1 MLLAEVLGRVWAE
14 RQVPDLDGRRMV
26 LVRDLSTSA
35 AHVAVD
41 LVDAAAGNTVLVV
54 TDDAAQTATG
64 GAAVDAAVV
73 ALVAGADRLPDPPT
87 SSKPRRAERRAERTS
102 P

>member
-1 MLLAEVLGRVWAE
+1 MLMAEVLGRVWAE
-14 RQVPDLDGRRMV
+14 RQVADLDGRRMV
-26 LVRDLSTSA
+26 LVRELSTSA
-35 AHVAVD
+35 THVAVD
-41 LVDAAAGNTVLVV
+41 LVDVAAGNTVLVV

-73 ALVAGADRLPDPPT
+73 ALVAGADQLPGTAKSP
-87 SSKPRRAERRAERTS
+87 KPRRAERTS

>member
-14 RQVPDLDGRRMV
+14 RQLPDLDGRRMV
-26 LVRDLSTSA
+26 LVRELSTSA
-35 AHVAVD
+35 THVAVD
-41 LVDAAAGNTVLVV
+41 LIDVAAGNTVLVA
-54 TDDAAQTATG
+54 TDDAAQTAVG

-73 ALVAGADRLPDPPT
+73 ALVAGADQFPT
-87 SSKPRRAERRAERTS
+87 PVTSPRSRRAERTS

>member
-14 RQVPDLDGRRMV
+14 RQLPDLDGRRMV
-26 LVRDLSTSA
+26 LIRELSTSA

-41 LVDAAAGNTVLVV
+41 LVDVAAGNTVLVV

-64 GAAVDAAVV
+64 GAAVDAAVI
-73 ALVAGADRLPDPPT
+73 ALVAGADQLPGTAKSP
-87 SSKPRRAERRAERTS
+87 KPRRAERTS

>member
-41 LVDAAAGNTVLVV
+41 LVDVAAGNTVLVA

-73 ALVAGADRLPDPPT
+73 ALVAGADRLPDTPKSP
-87 SSKPRRAERRAERTS
+87 KPRRAERTS
-102 P
+102 Q

>member
-1 MLLAEVLGRVWAE
+1 VLGRVWAE

-26 LVRDLSTSA
+26 LVRELSTSA

-41 LVDAAAGNTVLVV
+41 LVDVAAGNTVLVV

-73 ALVAGADRLPDPPT
+73 ALVAGADRLPASPT
-87 SSKPRRAERRAERTS
+87 PSRPRRAERTR

>member
-26 LVRDLSTSA
+26 LIRDLSTSA

-41 LVDAAAGNTVLVV
+41 LVDVAAGNTVLVV

-64 GAAVDAAVV
+64 GAAIDAAVV
-73 ALVAGADRLPDPPT
+73 ALVAGADRLPTPT
-87 SSKPRRAERRAERTS
+87 ASPKPRRSERRAERTR

>member
-14 RQVPDLDGRRMV
+14 RQLPDLDGRRMV
-26 LVRDLSTSA
+26 LVRELSTSA

-41 LVDAAAGNTVLVV
+41 LIDVTAGNTVLVV

-64 GAAVDAAVV
+64 GAAIDAAVV
-73 ALVAGADRLPDPPT
+73 ALVAGADQLPDAPT
-87 SSKPRRAERRAERTS
+87 APRPRRAERRAERTS
-102 P
+102 S

>member
-26 LVRDLSTSA
+26 LVRELSTSA

-73 ALVAGADRLPDPPT
+73 ALVAGADRFPT
-87 SSKPRRAERRAERTS
+87 PASPAKPRRAERTK

>member
-1 MLLAEVLGRVWAE
+1 MLLAEVLGRVWDE

-41 LVDAAAGNTVLVV
+41 LVDVAAGNTVLVV

-73 ALVAGADRLPDPPT
+73 ALVAGADRLPTPASPA
-87 SSKPRRAERRAERTS
+87 KPRRAERTK

>member
-1 MLLAEVLGRVWAE
+1 MLLAEVLGRVWAD

-26 LVRDLSTSA
+26 LVRELSTSA

-41 LVDAAAGNTVLVV
+41 LVGVAEGNTVLVV

-64 GAAVDAAVV
+64 APVDAAVV
-73 ALVAGADRLPDPPT
+73 ALVAGADRLPTPPP
-87 SSKPRRAERRAERTS
+87 SSKPRRAERTR

>member
-26 LVRDLSTSA
+26 LVRELSTSA

-41 LVDAAAGNTVLVV
+41 LIDVAAGNTVLVV

-73 ALVAGADRLPDPPT
+73 ALVAGADQLPGPAT
-87 SSKPRRAERRAERTS
+87 SPKPRRAGRRAERTS

>member
-41 LVDAAAGNTVLVV
+41 LVDVAAGNTVLVV

-73 ALVAGADRLPDPPT
+73 ALVAGADRFPT
-87 SSKPRRAERRAERTS
+87 STPEQPRRAERRAERS
-102 P
+102 KP

>member
-41 LVDAAAGNTVLVV
+41 LVDVAEGNTVLVV

-73 ALVAGADRLPDPPT
+73 ALVAGADRLPTPSP
-87 SSKPRRAERRAERTS
+87 SSPPRRAERRAERTR

>member
-1 MLLAEVLGRVWAE
+1 MLVAEVLGRVWAE

-26 LVRDLSTSA
+26 LVRELSTSA

-41 LVDAAAGNTVLVV
+41 LIDVAAGNTVLVA

-64 GAAVDAAVV
+64 GAAIDAAVV
-73 ALVAGADRLPDPPT
+73 ALVAGADQLP
-87 SSKPRRAERRAERTS
+87 AERSSR
-102 P
+102 

>member
-1 MLLAEVLGRVWAE
+1 MLVAEVLGRVWAE

-26 LVRDLSTSA
+26 LIRDLSTSA

-41 LVDAAAGNTVLVV
+41 LVDVAAGNTVLVA

-73 ALVAGADRLPDPPT
+73 ALVAGADRLPTPT
-87 SSKPRRAERRAERTS
+87 ASPKPRRSERRAERTR

>member
-14 RQVPDLDGRRMV
+14 RQLPDLDGRRMV
-26 LVRDLSTSA
+26 LVRELSTSA

-41 LVDAAAGNTVLVV
+41 LIDVTAGNTVLVV

-73 ALVAGADRLPDPPT
+73 ALVAGVDRLPDPASPPT
-87 SSKPRRAERRAERTS
+87 PRRAERRAERTR

>member
-14 RQVPDLDGRRMV
+14 RQLPDLDGRRMV

-41 LVDAAAGNTVLVV
+41 LVDVAAGNTVLVV

-73 ALVAGADRLPDPPT
+73 ALVAGADRLPTPPT
-87 SSKPRRAERRAERTS
+87 APKPRRAERTR

>member
-14 RQVPDLDGRRMV
+14 RQVADLDGRRMV
-26 LVRDLSTSA
+26 LVRELSTGA
-35 AHVAVD
+35 THVAVD
-41 LVDAAAGNTVLVV
+41 LVDVAAGNTVLVV
-54 TDDAAQTATG
+54 TDDAAQTAVG

-73 ALVAGADRLPDPPT
+73 ALVAGADRLPTPT
-87 SSKPRRAERRAERTS
+87 RSRRAERSS

>member
-73 ALVAGADRLPDPPT
+73 ALVAGADRLPTPPT
-87 SSKPRRAERRAERTS
+87 SPTPRRAERTS

>member
-1 MLLAEVLGRVWAE
+1 MLVAEVLGRVWAE

-26 LVRDLSTSA
+26 LIRDLSTSA

-41 LVDAAAGNTVLVV
+41 LVDVAAGNTVLVV

-64 GAAVDAAVV
+64 GAAIDAAVV
-73 ALVAGADRLPDPPT
+73 ALVAGADRLPTPT
-87 SSKPRRAERRAERTS
+87 ASPKPRRSERRAERTR

>member
-1 MLLAEVLGRVWAE
+1 MLVAEVLGRVWAE

-26 LVRDLSTSA
+26 LVRELSTSA

-41 LVDAAAGNTVLVV
+41 LIDVAAGNTVLVV

-64 GAAVDAAVV
+64 AAIDAAVV
-73 ALVAGADRLPDPPT
+73 ALVAGADRLPPQ
-87 SSKPRRAERRAERTS
+87 AERTR

>member
-26 LVRDLSTSA
+26 LVRELSTSA
-35 AHVAVD
+35 THVAVD
-41 LVDAAAGNTVLVV
+41 LVDVAAGNTVLVV

-73 ALVAGADRLPDPPT
+73 ALVAGTDRLPTPIASPT
-87 SSKPRRAERRAERTS
+87 PRRSERRAERTR